1 MAKPWTAIVTMG
13 EDQTMGEYAIDA
25 EGLGKAFGSQVALR
39 WFRLAL
45 GVANRTMEF
54 ECQP

>member
-1 MAKPWTAIVTMG
+1 MG